1 MDPKRVIAVIL
12 LCLLPMTGPV
22 QARTVAVAPSEPKP
36 CVAATGKPTRVLWWI
51 LENHSYDQ
59 ARGHMPYLDAKADA
73 CVILTDEWAITHPSL
88 PNYLALSGGSTFGI
102 TDDGG
107 PKTHPINDASIY
119 QQLGNSWAAFM
130 QSMQTNCQLTSQT
143 PYMARHN
150 PPTYFTP
157 IQSACAA
164 QDLPYTALQTRL
176 NAGSLPPLT
185 LVVPDKCHD
194 GHKNTCP
201 GGDTRDGQAKQAD
214 DYLASE
220 LPKIIASP
228 QYQSGSL
235 LIVITWDEGHSDN
248 RVYTVLLGATLLP
261 KTTIPTHLTHYSL
274 LAYVERLAGVPCLK
288 EACTAPALSGVGL

>member
-1 MDPKRVIAVIL
+1 MNAKRVIVAFVA
-12 LCLLPMTGPV
+12 CLLPVAGSV
-22 QARTVAVAPSEPKP
+22 QARALAVAPTESKP
-36 CVAATGKPTRVLWWI
+36 CVGTAGKPTRVLWWI

-107 PKTHPINDASIY
+107 PKKHPINDASVY
-119 QQLGNSWAAFM
+119 QQLGGSWAAFL
-130 QSMQTNCQLTSQT
+130 QSMQTNCQLRSET

-150 PPTYFTP
+150 PPAYFTP
-157 IQSACAA
+157 ITSACAA
-164 QDLPYTALQTRL
+164 QDVPYTALQARL
-176 NAGSLPPLT
+176 NAGSLPTLS
-185 LVVPDKCHD
+185 LVVPDRCHD
-194 GHKNTCP
+194 AHKNTCP
-201 GGDTRDGQAKQAD
+201 GGDTRNGQARQAD
-214 DYLASE
+214 DFLASE

-235 LIVITWDEGHSDN
+235 LVVITWDEGHSDN

-261 KTTIPTHLTHYSL
+261 KTTIPTHLTHHSL

>member
-1 MDPKRVIAVIL
+1 MNAKRVIVAFVA
-12 LCLLPMTGPV
+12 CLLPVAGSV
-22 QARTVAVAPSEPKP
+22 QARALAVAPTESKP
-36 CVAATGKPTRVLWWI
+36 CVGTAGKPTRVLWWI

-88 PNYLALSGGSTFGI
+88 PNYLALSGGSIFGI

-107 PKTHPINDASIY
+107 PKKHPINDASVY
-119 QQLGNSWAAFM
+119 QQLGTSWAAFL
-130 QSMQTNCQLTSQT
+130 QSMQTNCQLRSET

-150 PPTYFTP
+150 PPAYFTP
-157 IQSACAA
+157 ITSACAA
-164 QDLPYTALQTRL
+164 QDVPYTALQARL
-176 NAGSLPPLT
+176 NAGSLPTLS
-185 LVVPDKCHD
+185 LVVPDRCHD
-194 GHKNTCP
+194 AHKNTCP
-201 GGDTRDGQAKQAD
+201 GGDTRNGQARQAD
-214 DYLASE
+214 DFLASE

-235 LIVITWDEGHSDN
+235 LVVITWDEGHSDN

-261 KTTIPTHLTHYSL
+261 KTTIPTHLTHHSL

>member
-1 MDPKRVIAVIL
+1 MNAKRVIVAFVA
-12 LCLLPMTGPV
+12 CLLPVAGSV
-22 QARTVAVAPSEPKP
+22 QARALAVAPTESKP
-36 CVAATGKPTRVLWWI
+36 CVGTAGKPTRVLWWI

-102 TDDGG
+102 TDDGS
-107 PKTHPINDASIY
+107 PKKHPINDASVY
-119 QQLGNSWAAFM
+119 QQLGTSWAAFL
-130 QSMQTNCQLTSQT
+130 QSMQTNCQLRSET

-150 PPTYFTP
+150 PPAYFTP
-157 IQSACAA
+157 ITSACAA
-164 QDLPYTALQTRL
+164 QDVPYTALQARL
-176 NAGSLPPLT
+176 NAGSLPTLS
-185 LVVPDKCHD
+185 LVVPDRCHD
-194 GHKNTCP
+194 AHKNTCP
-201 GGDTRDGQAKQAD
+201 GGDTRNGQAKQAD
-214 DYLASE
+214 DFLASE

-235 LIVITWDEGHSDN
+235 LVVITWDEGHSDN

-261 KTTIPTHLTHYSL
+261 KTTIPTHLTHHSL

>member
-1 MDPKRVIAVIL
+1 MNAKRVIVAFVA
-12 LCLLPMTGPV
+12 CLLPVAGSV
-22 QARTVAVAPSEPKP
+22 QARALAVAPTESKP
-36 CVAATGKPTRVLWWI
+36 CVGTAGKPTRVLWWI

-88 PNYLALSGGSTFGI
+88 PNYLALSGGSIFGI

-107 PKTHPINDASIY
+107 PKKHPINDASVY
-119 QQLGNSWAAFM
+119 QQLGGSWAAFL
-130 QSMQTNCQLTSQT
+130 QSMQTNCQLRSET

-150 PPTYFTP
+150 PPAYFTP
-157 IQSACAA
+157 ITSACAA
-164 QDLPYTALQTRL
+164 QDVPYTALQARL
-176 NAGSLPPLT
+176 NAGSLPTLS
-185 LVVPDKCHD
+185 LVVPDRCHD
-194 GHKNTCP
+194 AHKNTCP
-201 GGDTRDGQAKQAD
+201 GGDTRNGQARQAD
-214 DYLASE
+214 DFLASE

-235 LIVITWDEGHSDN
+235 LVVITWDEGHSDN

-261 KTTIPTHLTHYSL
+261 KTTIPTHLTHHSL